1 MNNLVY
7 LIGRLTK
14 DCELKNNEKGL
25 DICKFNIAVT
35 RNFKN
40 TNGNYDTDFINC
52 TTFSQ
57 TAKTMTQYCKKGDL
71 IGVFGRVQVRDYEK
85 NGEKY
90 YITEIIAEKIRF
102 LASNSKQTN
111 TTNEPKQDI
120 NNMTNDQIVKAVV
133 TEEDPFAEFGA
144 EVQLSDDDLPF

>member
-1 MNNLVY
+1 MNNLVF

-35 RNFKN
+35 RSFKN
-40 TNGNYDTDFINC
+40 SNGNYDTDFISC

-57 TAKTMTQYCKKGDL
+57 TAKTMAHYCKKGDL
-71 IGVFGRVQVRDYEK
+71 IGVFGRIQVRDYEK
-85 NGEKY
+85 NGEKHY
-90 YITEIIAEKIRF
+90 LTEIIAEKIRF